1 MGTNYVYIGDNRP
14 DGAMV
19 GAQATT
25 DKIGFWGTTPVV
37 QPTSASQGSVTATA
51 TTAMSTT
58 LTLSA
63 SNTGAG
69 VFGFSSSSVGK
80 EIVKSVSEQ
89 QVDLA
94 ALIVLANQMRTEL
107 VAIGLIKGS

>member
-1 MGTNYVYIGDNRP
+1 MGTNYVFIGDNRP
-14 DGAMV
+14 DGAMI

-25 DKIGFWGTTPVV
+25 DKVGFFGTTPVV
-37 QPTSASQGSVTATA
+37 QPTSSSQGSVTATA

-58 LTLSA
+58 LTTKA
-63 SNTGAG
+63 ANTNA
-69 VFGFSSSSVGK
+69 VFGFASSTVGK

-94 ALIVLANQMRTEL
+94 ASVLLLNQMRTEL
-107 VAIGLIKGS
+107 VALGLIKGS